1 MCMPNKFILI
11 CFPLIYQICSLLFGA
26 VANDQDSIKSEL
38 PSLVYASDTEDDA
51 RDSGNK
57 EEE

>member
-1 MCMPNKFILI
+1 MPNKFILI